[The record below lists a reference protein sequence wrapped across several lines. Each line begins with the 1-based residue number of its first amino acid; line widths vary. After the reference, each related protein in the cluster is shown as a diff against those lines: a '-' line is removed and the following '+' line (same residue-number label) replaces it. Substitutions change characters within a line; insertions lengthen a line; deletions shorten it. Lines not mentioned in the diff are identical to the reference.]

1 MSQEIDERVVEM
13 RFDNAQFERNTRQ
26 SIKTLNA
33 LNESLKLEG
42 AEKSF
47 EKIEDASAKVDFDKL
62 QSALESLNSKFSA
75 VEVMGVTALMRIT
88 NQAMD
93 TGEKLVKSLS
103 IDQVTSGWNK
113 YAQKTASVQTIM
125 NATGKSITK
134 VNSYLEKLMWFSD
147 ETSYGFTDM
156 TSALSTLTAAGGGIE
171 KMIPMIMGM
180 ANATAYAGKGAAE
193 FQRVIYN
200 LAQSYGTGAIQLIDW
215 KSVEQAGV
223 ASQQL
228 KQLLIDTG
236 VELGKI
242 KKGAVTTGTFDN
254 SLQKKWADKEVMETA
269 FGKYAEFSNA
279 VKEMV
284 DANPGML
291 ATQAIEALADQYDE
305 VSVKAFKAAQEAK
318 SFSEAVDATKD
329 AVSSGWME
337 TFDILFGN
345 YEEAKGFWSDLAEEF
360 WTMFAGGAAGR
371 NNWLKS
377 AFDSGLDQLLGTD
390 GFGNAGDNYTQL
402 LEKSLVKTGLLTQD
416 AIDDAGSFQKALEE
430 SGVTTQQLESVID
443 DSADGYAKLLE
454 LSDAELKKNN
464 LSREGVKKLADAY
477 AAMAEKIQNGSVD
490 LDEFS
495 GKMNQLS
502 GREHFFN
509 GILNILDGI
518 NSVLEPIRGAFG
530 EVFMTDGSPLYNF
543 LKGFDELTG
552 KMQLSEA
559 AAQKVQKV
567 FKGFFSVLNI
577 GFKAVKVTV
586 KTAFAILEKVLDI
599 LSPVTDLLLGIGSRI
614 GEVLAWADQSMGKA
628 ESLTDVLAILVG
640 AIGALVS
647 PIGEVLSGFRSI
659 VRGGSVEDA
668 KQQFGGFAA
677 VVNAVGGVLEK
688 FKIGSISASGIIGKA
703 VTVLGG
709 ILTLA
714 FDGIGAV
721 IGSAFS
727 GFQDAGRTVEAFK
740 ESHVPMLETIRDAV
754 LSIPEKAGEALK
766 DFGGTLGS
774 VMSTISAACQ
784 KALDA
789 VKGFFNLQDGV
800 DLYRLLA
807 LLDVGALALAIWA
820 IYKGLNSISGTV
832 EKIRKDLKG
841 PVTNFFDSLTSAVDA
856 WKKKNLTNNFVTI
869 AKGISIA
876 IGTISASMYLL
887 SRIDDQTKA
896 LQALGSV
903 MAMLFSMVVAMKLL
917 AKTDITGMDSA
928 KIFAVITAF
937 AVGMLAIAASVK
949 GVAKAMTIFETFDTQ
964 GMNNAVGALMSIVF
978 VLGAMV
984 SAIGAFNYLANKLMA
999 SSKIKMGDALKGMSS
1014 YLAAATAL
1022 VVVCGALYLLAGLD
1036 ENKLM
1041 DAYGA
1046 LLVVSLVMEGMVAVI
1061 GGLNYAMRKLAV
1073 TSGKKA
1079 GKATEGIS
1087 AFIAVAA
1094 ALVVAAGAVA
1104 LFGRIPNLD
1113 DAMLSAMGMLVTMAG
1128 TIAIMSKLGGKAK
1141 KMKVGATAMLI
1152 ASSSLVVMA
1161 GALTAMSAAMKADKD
1176 GAGFAGLSIALI
1188 ALGAA
1193 ICVLGK
1199 NAMESM
1205 GAAAALVAMGA
1216 ALIEIAAALQ
1226 MLANVPF
1233 ESVCVNLGLLG
1244 TALLILVGMTY
1255 LLPDSS
1261 VKLGTIALACVGMA
1275 TALLLL
1281 TPALKG
1287 LASLNWQQ
1295 ALSGV
1300 IAMVGIMAAVLGSSY
1315 LIGQFPAIGAG
1326 LLTLASALV
1335 VLAKA
1340 FSTFAGGLI
1349 KFSIAAG
1356 ILAILSE
1363 FAGPI
1368 CEAIVTAAPDIKEA
1382 LLTILRVISEV
1393 IIEGAPYIIATLVAL
1408 FDILYY
1414 TLIGCINLLWEGD
1427 GEHAGIKDA
1436 LADLWSNLKQWLSDA
1451 FANGEIITDEDTA
1464 NFASIIVN
1472 KLAEALEKAFAML
1485 NPGEWLSKKATEL
1498 IWSPD
1503 SVLNKGR
1510 NWADILLG
1518 DEGTPTREFAGLFG
1532 LGKAASETAEAQ
1544 NQSAD
1549 AANAN
1554 AAATQLSAQ
1563 AMHENAGEVGKAAA
1577 ATTTAAN
1584 VANDETGALIAVTD
1598 EYGRV
1603 VYLTEDA
1610 ARAMLGNADAAD
1622 STATA
1627 AGNAADAMG
1636 QTAAAM
1642 NTATQTAAGN
1652 VDKLSAVATQVAAKE
1667 GDVADK
1673 TTETL
1678 ENGLS
1683 AGKVTAEEAGGN
1695 IVQSLWDSICS
1706 KIDEL
1711 FPNLGGKV
1719 QSAMSSAL
1727 NGAKNALEQVT
1738 PTDPSTL
1745 VGNLLGGGS
1754 PVDALLSGSGLTT
1767 DDLIEAAQEDNNSGS
1782 SGGTGTTPK
1791 STTSKTKKTLAQQI
1805 TEKYKTR
1812 LEANKALREAM
1823 DSEYELWQTENQYS
1837 ADADTL
1843 LAKKTENAAAEIANQ
1858 TDRVAIAQAKYDELY
1873 SKWGKDK
1880 TETKEAYADLLS
1892 EKTSLA
1898 KLKAE
1903 QYTNLFEDVAK
1914 RYDTNLSTL
1923 EKQYSLWTAEND
1935 KTATKTDKLNR
1946 ETEYMTAELEVK
1958 QKKLANAQE
1967 QYDTLKAQYGEQ
1979 DLRTLEA
1986 YNDLLDARTE
1996 AAQLQ
2001 ADIANQELELIEA
2014 QIDAISSAQSRMQT
2028 RMDILSTAYD
2038 DGSLSERESA
2048 YEQAVEQY
2056 GKDSEEARKA
2066 RFQGTTSAILSTVTA
2081 LKNLNYQMQQTNKL
2095 QAELAELTPGTA
2107 AYDSKQSEI
2116 LSSKSSFIGFAS
2128 NLADALNMEDT
2139 GKRAM
2144 LIFANSIQ
2152 DHWGEVSKAF
2162 QTVMTKV
2169 SAGMSEGMKQ
2179 TFSDAFGWMSSD
2191 EGIQMETE
2199 FISAISSALQ
2209 GDWGGAVASAFA
2221 FGMDLAFSDAGA
2233 KAREWVAKLFA
2244 EDILPGIQNGS
2255 GQLTEVIGQAM
2266 GEIGKMAQGSGGVV
2280 ETLGTIGTV
2289 LSNVGGVLMSFL
2301 SEFWWVFLI
2310 VGAIAAVI
2318 GGIAWYANKKKQS
2331 QGSGIYDVGKDLNK
2345 DFADGVEDGFDDV
2358 DNAVTDMTENAVD
2371 IAKGALS
2378 TIDRVMGDDYEYTPQ
2393 ITPVVDLSNVIES
2406 ADEATGA
2413 FEATTKAMTLDDD
2426 VSRKMAA
2433 QIEAQA
2439 EIQNG
2444 LKASANN
2451 ETLSAINALGA
2462 HMDGV
2467 AQSIKG
2473 MSVNIN
2479 GRKTIGYIDSE
2490 MGKRVAAKVR

>member
-47 EKIEDASAKVDFDKL
+47 EKIEDASAKVDFDKM

-430 SGVTTQQLESVID
+430 SGVTAQQLESVID

-518 NSVLEPIRGAFG
+518 NSVLEPIRRAFG

-659 VRGGSVEDA
+659 VCGGSVEDA

-774 VMSTISAACQ
+774 VMSTISSACQ

-789 VKGFFNLQDGV
+789 VKGFFNLRDGV

-807 LLDVGALALAIWA
+807 LLDVGALALG
-820 IYKGLNSISGTV
+820 IYGVAKALSSLNSSMK
-832 EKIRKDLKG
+832 KIIANPLTDL
-841 PVTNFFDSLTSAVDA
+841 LTSMKGAVDA
-856 WKKKNLTNNFVTI
+856 WTKEHTSNNFVSA
-869 AKGISIA
+869 AKGIATAVGI
-876 IGTISASMYLL
+876 ISASMYLL
-887 SRIDDQTKA
+887 SGIDNPVMA
-896 LQALGSV
+896 AQALASV
-903 MAMLFSMVVAMKLL
+903 LTTLFGMVVALRVLMVASAFAQKLS
-917 AKTDITGMDSA
+917 GSA
-928 KIFAVITAF
+928 KENTIDKIIKYLVKLG
-937 AVGMLAIAASVK
+937 GMLIAIN
-949 GVAKAMTIFETFDTQ
+949 AM
-964 GMNNAVGALMSIVF
+964 GS
-978 VLGAMV
+978 
-984 SAIGAFNYLANKLMA
+984 
-999 SSKIKMGDALKGMSS
+999 
-1014 YLAAATAL
+1014 
-1022 VVVCGALYLLAGLD
+1022 
-1036 ENKLM
+1036 
-1041 DAYGA
+1041 A
-1046 LLVVSLVMEGMVAVI
+1046 LLM
-1061 GGLNYAMRKLAV
+1061 
-1073 TSGKKA
+1073 
-1079 GKATEGIS
+1079 
-1087 AFIAVAA
+1087 
-1094 ALVVAAGAVA
+1094 AAGAVA
-1104 LFGRIPNLD
+1104 IFASLGDSLKTGLIGAAVMIAEVAVALGVLSKLKLNPTRMKKAAS
-1113 DAMLSAMGMLVTMAG
+1113 AMLTASAALTVMA
-1128 TIAIMSKLGGKAK
+1128 AAAALMGKAVK
-1141 KMKVGATAMLI
+1141 SDGGNGFVVMSVGLAELAGAMYLLGKNSMENAAAATAML
-1152 ASSSLVVMA
+1152 
-1161 GALTAMSAAMKADKD
+1161 
-1176 GAGFAGLSIALI
+1176 
-1188 ALGAA
+1188 
-1193 ICVLGK
+1193 
-1199 NAMESM
+1199 
-1205 GAAAALVAMGA
+1205 AMGA

-1436 LADLWSNLKQWLSDA
+1436 LADLWGNLKQWFSDA

-1464 NFASIIVN
+1464 NFASIIFD
-1472 KLAEALEKAFAML
+1472 KLMSALEKAFAML
-1485 NPGEWLSKKATEL
+1485 NPVEWLRRKATEL

-1532 LGKAASETAEAQ
+1532 LGKAASETAQAQ

-1554 AAATQLSAQ
+1554 ATATQLSAQ
-1563 AMHENAGEVGKAAA
+1563 ALHENAGEVGKAAA
-1577 ATTTAAN
+1577 ATATATNAAN
-1584 VANDETGALIAVTD
+1584 NETGALIAVTD

-1683 AGKVTAEEAGGN
+1683 AGEVTAEEAGGN

-1782 SGGTGTTPK
+1782 SGGTGTTTK
-1791 STTSKTKKTLAQQI
+1791 SSTSKTKKTLAQQI

-1873 SKWGKDK
+1873 SKWGADK

-1986 YNDLLDARTE
+1986 YNDLLDAQTE
-1996 AAQLQ
+1996 AAKLQ

-2081 LKNLNYQMQQTNKL
+2081 LKNLNFQMQQTNKL
-2095 QAELAELTPGTA
+2095 QAELAKLTPGTDT
-2107 AYDSKQSEI
+2107 YDSKQSEI

-2221 FGMDLAFSDAGA
+2221 FGMDLAFSEAGA

-2280 ETLGTIGTV
+2280 ETLGSIGTV

-2371 IAKGALS
+2371 IARGALS

-2490 MGKRVAAKVR
+2490 MGRRVAAKVR

>member
-47 EKIEDASAKVDFDKL
+47 EKIEDASAKVDFDKM

-75 VEVMGVTALMRIT
+75 VEVMGVTALMHIT

-430 SGVTTQQLESVID
+430 SGVTAQQLESVID

-543 LKGFDELTG
+543 LKGFDDLTG

-559 AAQKVQKV
+559 AAQKVQNV

-640 AIGALVS
+640 AIAALVH
-647 PIGEVLSGFRSI
+647 PIGEVLSGFGSI
-659 VRGGSVEDA
+659 ARGGSVEDA

-688 FKIGSISASGIIGKA
+688 FKIGSVSASGIIGKA
-703 VTVLGG
+703 VTVLGS
-709 ILTLA
+709 IFTLA
-714 FDGIGAV
+714 FDGIGAL

-727 GFQDAGRTVEAFK
+727 GFQDAGKTVEAFK
-740 ESHVPMLETIRDAV
+740 ESHVPMLEAIKDAV

-766 DFGGTLGS
+766 DFGGVLGS
-774 VMSTISAACQ
+774 VMNTISAACQ

-807 LLDVGALALAIWA
+807 LLDVGALALG
-820 IYKGLNSISGTV
+820 IYGVAKALSSLNSSMK
-832 EKIRKDLKG
+832 KIIANPLTDL
-841 PVTNFFDSLTSAVDA
+841 LTSMKGAVDA
-856 WKKKNLTNNFVTI
+856 WTKEHTTNNFVST
-869 AKGISIA
+869 AKGIATAVGI
-876 IGTISASMYLL
+876 ISASMYLL
-887 SRIDDQTKA
+887 SRIDNPVMA
-896 LQALGSV
+896 VQALVSV
-903 MAMLFSMVVAMKLL
+903 LMTLFGMVVALR
-917 AKTDITGMDSA
+917 
-928 KIFAVITAF
+928 
-937 AVGMLAIAASVK
+937 MLA
-949 GVAKAMTIFETFDTQ
+949 
-964 GMNNAVGALMSIVF
+964 
-978 VLGAMV
+978 
-984 SAIGAFNYLANKLMA
+984 
-999 SSKIKMGDALKGMSS
+999 
-1014 YLAAATAL
+1014 TADL
-1022 VVVCGALYLLAGLD
+1022 TGLD
-1036 ENKLM
+1036 TAKLF
-1041 DAYGA
+1041 GT
-1046 LLVVSLVMEGMVAVI
+1046 I
-1061 GGLNYAMRKLAV
+1061 LAI
-1073 TSGKKA
+1073 SI
-1079 GKATEGIS
+1079 GIS
-1087 AFIAVAA
+1087 AMAAAIEKTGNMHTYQVANGLKAMWQITSMLIAMVGSISLFNTLFDAKSASGFVAA
-1094 ALVVAAGAVA
+1094 AAAVDMIALALIPLAKAEESGLDVDGAVEAINGVAIAMSVLAVASGFAQKLSGSAKENTIDKIIKYLVKLGGMLIAINAMGSALLMAAGAVA
-1104 LFGRIPNLD
+1104 IFASLGDNLKTGLIGAAVMIAEVAVALGVLSKLKLNPTRMKKAAS
-1113 DAMLSAMGMLVTMAG
+1113 AMLTASAALAVMA
-1128 TIAIMSKLGGKAK
+1128 AAAALMGKAVK
-1141 KMKVGATAMLI
+1141 SDGGNGFVVMSVGLAELAGVMYLLGKNSMENAAAATAML
-1152 ASSSLVVMA
+1152 
-1161 GALTAMSAAMKADKD
+1161 
-1176 GAGFAGLSIALI
+1176 
-1188 ALGAA
+1188 
-1193 ICVLGK
+1193 
-1199 NAMESM
+1199 
-1205 GAAAALVAMGA
+1205 AMGA

-1315 LIGQFPAIGAG
+1315 LIGQFTAIGAG

-1427 GEHAGIKDA
+1427 GEHAGIKDV
-1436 LADLWSNLKQWLSDA
+1436 LADLWGNLKQWFSDA

-1464 NFASIIVN
+1464 NFASIILD
-1472 KLAEALEKAFAML
+1472 KLMSALEKAFAML
-1485 NPGEWLSKKATEL
+1485 NPGEWLSRKATEL

-1532 LGKAASETAEAQ
+1532 LGKAASETAQAQ

-1554 AAATQLSAQ
+1554 ATATQLSAQ

-1577 ATTTAAN
+1577 ATATATNAAN
-1584 VANDETGALIAVTD
+1584 NETGALIAVTD

-1627 AGNAADAMG
+1627 TGNAADAMG

-1683 AGKVTAEEAGGN
+1683 AGEVTAEEAGGN

-1782 SGGTGTTPK
+1782 TGGTGTTPK
-1791 STTSKTKKTLAQQI
+1791 STGSKTKKTLAQQI
-1805 TEKYKTR
+1805 SEKYKTR

-1823 DSEYELWQTENQYS
+1823 DSEYELWQAENQYS

-1873 SKWGKDK
+1873 SKWGADK
-1880 TETKEAYADLLS
+1880 TETRQAYADLLS

-1923 EKQYSLWTAEND
+1923 EKEYSLWTTEND

-1946 ETEYMTAELEVK
+1946 ETEYMTAELDIK

-1986 YNDLLDARTE
+1986 YNDLLDAQTE
-1996 AAQLQ
+1996 AAKLQ

-2095 QAELAELTPGTA
+2095 QAELAELTPGTD

-2280 ETLGTIGTV
+2280 ETLGNIGTV

-2331 QGSGIYDVGKDLNK
+2331 QGSGIYDMGKDLNK

-2371 IAKGALS
+2371 IARGALS

-2444 LKASANN
+2444 LKQASNA
-2451 ETLSAINALGA
+2451 ETLNAISALGA

-2490 MGKRVAAKVR
+2490 MGRRVTAKVR

>member
-47 EKIEDASAKVDFDKL
+47 EKIEDASAKVDFDKM

-156 TSALSTLTAAGGGIE
+156 TSALSTLTAEGGGIE

-242 KKGAVTTGTFDN
+242 KKGAVTTGTFNN

-430 SGVTTQQLESVID
+430 SGVTAQQLESVID

-647 PIGEVLSGFRSI
+647 PISEVLSGFRSI

-727 GFQDAGRTVEAFK
+727 GFQDAGKTIEDFK

-766 DFGGTLGS
+766 DFGGVLGS

-807 LLDVGALALAIWA
+807 LLDVGALALG
-820 IYKGLNSISGTV
+820 IYGVAKALSSLNSSMK
-832 EKIRKDLKG
+832 KIIANPLTDL
-841 PVTNFFDSLTSAVDA
+841 LTSMKGAVDA
-856 WKKKNLTNNFVTI
+856 WTKEHTTNNFVST
-869 AKGISIA
+869 AKGIATAVGI
-876 IGTISASMYLL
+876 ISASMYLL
-887 SRIDDQTKA
+887 SRIDNPVMA
-896 LQALGSV
+896 VQALVSV
-903 MAMLFSMVVAMKLL
+903 LTTLFGMVVALRVLGKADLTGLDTAKLL
-917 AKTDITGMDSA
+917 GTVTAISIGM
-928 KIFAVITAF
+928 AVLTSVVSKLGKMDARRLKNSID
-937 AVGMLAIAASVK
+937 AVGHIVAVLA
-949 GVAKAMTIFETFDTQ
+949 GMT
-964 GMNNAVGALMSIVF
+964 G
-978 VLGAMV
+978 
-984 SAIGAFNYLANKLMA
+984 LMA
-999 SSKIKMGDALKGMSS
+999 LFNKQLGGV
-1014 YLAAATAL
+1014 T
-1022 VVVCGALYLLAGLD
+1022 GA
-1036 ENKLM
+1036 
-1041 DAYGA
+1041 
-1046 LLVVSLVMEGMVAVI
+1046 
-1061 GGLNYAMRKLAV
+1061 
-1073 TSGKKA
+1073 SG
-1079 GKATEGIS
+1079 
-1087 AFIAVAA
+1087 FVAA
-1094 ALVVAAGAVA
+1094 AAAVDMIALALIPLAKAEESGRDIDGAVKAINGVAIAMSVLMVASGFAQKLSGSAKENTIDKIIKYLVKLGGMLIAINAMGSALLMAAGAVA
-1104 LFGRIPNLD
+1104 IFASLGDSLKTGLIGAAVMIAEVVVALGVLSGLKLNPTRMKKAAS
-1113 DAMLSAMGMLVTMAG
+1113 AMLTASAALTVMA
-1128 TIAIMSKLGGKAK
+1128 AAAALMGKAVK
-1141 KMKVGATAMLI
+1141 SDGGNGFVVMSVGLAELAGAMYLLGKNSMENAAVATAML
-1152 ASSSLVVMA
+1152 
-1161 GALTAMSAAMKADKD
+1161 
-1176 GAGFAGLSIALI
+1176 
-1188 ALGAA
+1188 
-1193 ICVLGK
+1193 
-1199 NAMESM
+1199 
-1205 GAAAALVAMGA
+1205 AMGA

-1287 LASLNWQQ
+1287 LTSLNWQQ

-1414 TLIGCINLLWEGD
+1414 TIIGCINLLWEGD

-1436 LADLWSNLKQWLSDA
+1436 LADLWGNLKQWFSDA
-1451 FANGEIITDEDTA
+1451 FANWD
-1464 NFASIIVN
+1464 
-1472 KLAEALEKAFAML
+1472 
-1485 NPGEWLSKKATEL
+1485 
-1498 IWSPD
+1498 
-1503 SVLNKGR
+1503 
-1510 NWADILLG
+1510 WADILLG
-1518 DEGTPTREFAGLFG
+1518 EEGTPTREFAGLFG
-1532 LGKAASETAEAQ
+1532 LGKAASETAQAQ

-1554 AAATQLSAQ
+1554 ATATQLSAQ

-1577 ATTTAAN
+1577 ATATATNAAN
-1584 VANDETGALIAVTD
+1584 NETGALIAVTD

-1683 AGKVTAEEAGGN
+1683 AGEVTAEEAGGN

-1711 FPNLGGKV
+1711 FPSLGGKV

-1767 DDLIEAAQEDNNSGS
+1767 DDLIEAAQEDDNPTG
-1782 SGGTGTTPK
+1782 SGGSGTGKTKKP
-1791 STTSKTKKTLAQQI
+1791 SGTKKTLAQQI
-1805 TEKYKTR
+1805 TEKYKTK
-1812 LEANKALREAM
+1812 LSANKALREAM

-1880 TETKEAYADLLS
+1880 TETRQAYADLLS

-1986 YNDLLDARTE
+1986 YNDLLDAQTE
-1996 AAQLQ
+1996 AAKLQ

-2095 QAELAELTPGTA
+2095 QAELAELTPGTDT
-2107 AYDSKQSEI
+2107 YDSKQSEI

-2221 FGMDLAFSDAGA
+2221 FGMDLAFSDAG
-2233 KAREWVAKLFA
+2233 KSAREWVAKLFA

-2280 ETLGTIGTV
+2280 ETLGNIGTV

-2358 DNAVTDMTENAVD
+2358 DDAVTDMTENAVD

-2444 LKASANN
+2444 LKQASNA
-2451 ETLSAINALGA
+2451 ETLNAINALGA

-2490 MGKRVAAKVR
+2490 MGRRVAAKVR

>member
-26 SIKTLNA
+26 SIKTLNE

-47 EKIEDASAKVDFDKL
+47 EKIEDASAKVDFDKM

-134 VNSYLEKLMWFSD
+134 VNGYLEKLMWFSD

-360 WTMFAGGAAGR
+360 WTMFAGGVSGR

-430 SGVTTQQLESVID
+430 SSVTAQQLESVID

-727 GFQDAGRTVEAFK
+727 GFQDAGKTIEDFK

-766 DFGGTLGS
+766 DFGGVLGS
-774 VMSTISAACQ
+774 VMNTISAACQ

-807 LLDVGALALAIWA
+807 LLDVGALALG
-820 IYKGLNSISGTV
+820 IYGVAKALSSLNSSMK
-832 EKIRKDLKG
+832 KIIANPLTDL
-841 PVTNFFDSLTSAVDA
+841 LTSMKGAVDA
-856 WKKKNLTNNFVTI
+856 WTKEHTTNNFVST
-869 AKGISIA
+869 AKGIATAVGI
-876 IGTISASMYLL
+876 ISASMYLL
-887 SRIDDQTKA
+887 SRIDNPVMA
-896 LQALGSV
+896 VQALVSV
-903 MAMLFSMVVAMKLL
+903 LTTLFGMVVALR
-917 AKTDITGMDSA
+917 
-928 KIFAVITAF
+928 
-937 AVGMLAIAASVK
+937 MLA
-949 GVAKAMTIFETFDTQ
+949 
-964 GMNNAVGALMSIVF
+964 
-978 VLGAMV
+978 
-984 SAIGAFNYLANKLMA
+984 
-999 SSKIKMGDALKGMSS
+999 
-1014 YLAAATAL
+1014 TADL
-1022 VVVCGALYLLAGLD
+1022 TGLD
-1036 ENKLM
+1036 TAKLF
-1041 DAYGA
+1041 GT
-1046 LLVVSLVMEGMVAVI
+1046 I
-1061 GGLNYAMRKLAV
+1061 LAI
-1073 TSGKKA
+1073 SI
-1079 GKATEGIS
+1079 GIS
-1087 AFIAVAA
+1087 AMAAAIEKTGNMHTYQVANGLKAMWQITSMLIAMVGSISLFNTLFDAKSASGFVAA
-1094 ALVVAAGAVA
+1094 AAAVDMIALALIPLAKAEESGLDVDGAVEAINGVAIAMSVLAVASGFAQKLSGSAKENTIDKIIKYLVKLGGMLIAINAMGSALLMAAGAVA
-1104 LFGRIPNLD
+1104 IFASLGDNLKTGLIGAAVMIAEVAVALGVLSKLKLNPTRMKKAAS
-1113 DAMLSAMGMLVTMAG
+1113 AMLTASAALAVMA
-1128 TIAIMSKLGGKAK
+1128 AAAALMGKAVK
-1141 KMKVGATAMLI
+1141 SDGGNGFVVMSVGLAELAGAMYLLGKNSMENAAAATAML
-1152 ASSSLVVMA
+1152 
-1161 GALTAMSAAMKADKD
+1161 
-1176 GAGFAGLSIALI
+1176 
-1188 ALGAA
+1188 
-1193 ICVLGK
+1193 
-1199 NAMESM
+1199 
-1205 GAAAALVAMGA
+1205 AMGA

-1315 LIGQFPAIGAG
+1315 LIGQFHAIGDG

-1554 AAATQLSAQ
+1554 TAATQLSAQ

-1577 ATTTAAN
+1577 ATTTATNA
-1584 VANDETGALIAVTD
+1584 ANDETGALIAVTD

-1683 AGKVTAEEAGGN
+1683 AGEMTAEEAGGN

-1727 NGAKNALEQVT
+1727 NGAKNALEQIT

-1754 PVDALLSGSGLTT
+1754 PVDALLGGSGLTT

-1782 SGGTGTTPK
+1782 SGGTGTTTK
-1791 STTSKTKKTLAQQI
+1791 SKTKKTLAQQI
-1805 TEKYKTR
+1805 SEKYKTQ

-1873 SKWGKDK
+1873 SKWGADK
-1880 TETKEAYADLLS
+1880 TETRQAYADLLS

-1923 EKQYSLWTAEND
+1923 EKEYSLWTAEND

-1986 YNDLLDARTE
+1986 YNDLLDAQTE
-1996 AAQLQ
+1996 AAKLQ

-2014 QIDAISSAQSRMQT
+2014 QIDAISSAQSRMQS

-2191 EGIQMETE
+2191 EGVQMETE

-2209 GDWGGAVASAFA
+2209 GDWGGALASAFA
-2221 FGMDLAFSDAGA
+2221 FGMDLAFSDAG
-2233 KAREWVAKLFA
+2233 KSAREWVAKLFA
-2244 EDILPGIQNGS
+2244 KDILPGIQNGS

-2280 ETLGTIGTV
+2280 ETLGNIGTV

-2318 GGIAWYANKKKQS
+2318 GGIAWYASRKKQS

-2371 IAKGALS
+2371 IARGALS

-2406 ADEATGA
+2406 ADEAAGA

>member
-47 EKIEDASAKVDFDKL
+47 EKIEDASAKVDFDKM

-75 VEVMGVTALMRIT
+75 VEVMGVTALMHIT

-134 VNSYLEKLMWFSD
+134 VNGYLEKLMWFSD

-156 TSALSTLTAAGGGIE
+156 TSALSTLTAAGGDIE

-454 LSDAELKKNN
+454 LSDAELKKKN

-586 KTAFAILEKVLDI
+586 KAVFAIFAKLLNI

-688 FKIGSISASGIIGKA
+688 FKIGSVSASGIIGKA

-714 FDGIGAV
+714 FDGMGAV

-727 GFQDAGRTVEAFK
+727 GFQDAGKTIEDFK
-740 ESHVPMLETIRDAV
+740 ESHVPMLENIRDAV
-754 LSIPEKAGEALK
+754 LSIPEKAEAALK
-766 DFGGTLGS
+766 NFGGTLGS
-774 VMSTISAACQ
+774 VMSTISSACQ

-807 LLDVGALALAIWA
+807 LLDVGALALG
-820 IYKGLNSISGTV
+820 IYGVAKALSSLNSSMKKMIANPLT
-832 EKIRKDLKG
+832 DL
-841 PVTNFFDSLTSAVDA
+841 LTSMKGAVDA
-856 WKKKNLTNNFVTI
+856 WTKEHTTNNFVST
-869 AKGISIA
+869 AKGIATAVGI
-876 IGTISASMYLL
+876 ISASMYLL
-887 SRIDDQTKA
+887 SRIDNPVMA
-896 LQALGSV
+896 VQALVSV
-903 MAMLFSMVVAMKLL
+903 LTTLFGMVVALRVLGKADLTGLDTAKLL
-917 AKTDITGMDSA
+917 GTVTAISIGMAVLASA
-928 KIFAVITAF
+928 VSKLGKMDARRLENSID
-937 AVGMLAIAASVK
+937 AVGHIAAVLA
-949 GVAKAMTIFETFDTQ
+949 GMT
-964 GMNNAVGALMSIVF
+964 G
-978 VLGAMV
+978 
-984 SAIGAFNYLANKLMA
+984 
-999 SSKIKMGDALKGMSS
+999 
-1014 YLAAATAL
+1014 
-1022 VVVCGALYLLAGLD
+1022 LLALF
-1036 ENKLM
+1036 NKQLGGVT
-1041 DAYGA
+1041 GA
-1046 LLVVSLVMEGMVAVI
+1046 
-1061 GGLNYAMRKLAV
+1061 
-1073 TSGKKA
+1073 SG
-1079 GKATEGIS
+1079 
-1087 AFIAVAA
+1087 FVAA
-1094 ALVVAAGAVA
+1094 AAAVDMIALALIPLAKAEESGLDIDGAVKAINGVAIAMSVLMVASGFAQKLSGSTKENTIDKIIKYLVKLGGMLIAINAMGSALLMAAGAVA
-1104 LFGRIPNLD
+1104 IFASLGDNLKTGLIGAAVMIAEVAVALGVLSKLKLNPTRMKKAAS
-1113 DAMLSAMGMLVTMAG
+1113 AMLTASAALT
-1128 TIAIMSKLGGKAK
+1128 
-1141 KMKVGATAMLI
+1141 
-1152 ASSSLVVMA
+1152 VMA
-1161 GALTAMSAAMKADKD
+1161 
-1176 GAGFAGLSIALI
+1176 
-1188 ALGAA
+1188 
-1193 ICVLGK
+1193 
-1199 NAMESM
+1199 
-1205 GAAAALVAMGA
+1205 AAAALMGKAVKSDGGNGFVVMSIGLAELAGAMYLLGKNSMGNAAAATAMVAMGA
-1216 ALIEIAAALQ
+1216 ALIEMAWAIN
-1226 MLANVPF
+1226 MLAGV
-1233 ESVCVNLGLLG
+1233 GLADLAKG
-1244 TALLILVGMTY
+1244 ILTMTASLAVLAAGIGWLSASAAGIVSLAGACLMLATALLIL
-1255 LLPDSS
+1255 
-1261 VKLGTIALACVGMA
+1261 
-1275 TALLLL
+1275 
-1281 TPALKG
+1281 TPAFKG
-1287 LASLNWQQ
+1287 LASLTVGE
-1295 ALSGV
+1295 AFAGV
-1300 IAMVGIMAAVLGSSY
+1300 ISMIGI
-1315 LIGQFPAIGAG
+1315 LIGLFAVGSIAPVATGM
-1326 LLTLASALV
+1326 TVFSACLISM
-1335 VLAKA
+1335 AKA
-1340 FSTFAGGLI
+1340 FSIFAGGII
-1349 KFSIAAG
+1349 KLSIATAILT
-1356 ILAILSE
+1356 ILAA
-1363 FAGPI
+1363 FAGPLR
-1368 CEAIVTAAPDIKEA
+1368 EVIVTAA
-1382 LLTILRVISEV
+1382 
-1393 IIEGAPYIIATLVAL
+1393 
-1408 FDILYY
+1408 
-1414 TLIGCINLLWEGD
+1414 
-1427 GEHAGIKDA
+1427 
-1436 LADLWSNLKQWLSDA
+1436 
-1451 FANGEIITDEDTA
+1451 
-1464 NFASIIVN
+1464 
-1472 KLAEALEKAFAML
+1472 
-1485 NPGEWLSKKATEL
+1485 
-1498 IWSPD
+1498 
-1503 SVLNKGR
+1503 
-1510 NWADILLG
+1510 
-1518 DEGTPTREFAGLFG
+1518 
-1532 LGKAASETAEAQ
+1532 
-1544 NQSAD
+1544 
-1549 AANAN
+1549 
-1554 AAATQLSAQ
+1554 
-1563 AMHENAGEVGKAAA
+1563 
-1577 ATTTAAN
+1577 
-1584 VANDETGALIAVTD
+1584 
-1598 EYGRV
+1598 
-1603 VYLTEDA
+1603 
-1610 ARAMLGNADAAD
+1610 
-1622 STATA
+1622 
-1627 AGNAADAMG
+1627 
-1636 QTAAAM
+1636 
-1642 NTATQTAAGN
+1642 
-1652 VDKLSAVATQVAAKE
+1652 
-1667 GDVADK
+1667 
-1673 TTETL
+1673 
-1678 ENGLS
+1678 
-1683 AGKVTAEEAGGN
+1683 
-1695 IVQSLWDSICS
+1695 
-1706 KIDEL
+1706 
-1711 FPNLGGKV
+1711 
-1719 QSAMSSAL
+1719 
-1727 NGAKNALEQVT
+1727 
-1738 PTDPSTL
+1738 
-1745 VGNLLGGGS
+1745 
-1754 PVDALLSGSGLTT
+1754 
-1767 DDLIEAAQEDNNSGS
+1767 DDIEAAL
-1782 SGGTGTTPK
+1782 T
-1791 STTSKTKKTLAQQI
+1791 AII
-1805 TEKYKTR
+1805 TAICNTITNCEEP
-1812 LEANKALREAM
+1812 LEAAIVSLCKILIQSIVDLIGWAWDGNGEGGGIKCAL
-1823 DSEYELWQTENQYS
+1823 DELWANFLAW
-1837 ADADTL
+1837 ADEHAS
-1843 LAKKTENAAAEIANQ
+1843 
-1858 TDRVAIAQAKYDELY
+1858 EL
-1873 SKWGKDK
+1873 SKQFNPVD
-1880 TETKEAYADLLS
+1880 
-1892 EKTSLA
+1892 
-1898 KLKAE
+1898 
-1903 QYTNLFEDVAK
+1903 
-1914 RYDTNLSTL
+1914 
-1923 EKQYSLWTAEND
+1923 
-1935 KTATKTDKLNR
+1935 
-1946 ETEYMTAELEVK
+1946 
-1958 QKKLANAQE
+1958 LANAKE

-1986 YNDLLDARTE
+1986 YNDLLDAQTE

-2081 LKNLNYQMQQTNKL
+2081 LKNLNFQMQQTNKL
-2095 QAELAELTPGTA
+2095 QAELAKLTPGTET
-2107 AYDSKQSEI
+2107 YDSKQSEI

-2162 QTVMTKV
+2162 QSVMTKV

-2221 FGMDLAFSDAGA
+2221 FGMDLAFSEAGA

-2244 EDILPGIQNGS
+2244 KDILPGIQNGS

-2266 GEIGKMAQGSGGVV
+2266 GAIGTMAQGSGGVV
-2280 ETLGTIGTV
+2280 ETLGNIGTV
-2289 LSNVGGVLMSFL
+2289 LGNVGGVLMSFL

-2358 DNAVTDMTENAVD
+2358 DDAVTDMTENAVD
-2371 IAKGALS
+2371 IARGALS

-2462 HMDGV
+2462 HMDSV

-2490 MGKRVAAKVR
+2490 MGRRVAAKVR

>member
-26 SIKTLNA
+26 SIKTLNE
-33 LNESLKLEG
+33 LERSLKLEG

-47 EKIEDASAKVDFDKL
+47 EKIEDASAKVDFDKM

-156 TSALSTLTAAGGGIE
+156 TSALSTLTAAGGDIE

-430 SGVTTQQLESVID
+430 SGVTAQQLESVID

-577 GFKAVKVTV
+577 GFKAVKVTA

-647 PIGEVLSGFRSI
+647 PIGEVLSGFGSI

-800 DLYRLLA
+800 DLYQLLA
-807 LLDVGALALAIWA
+807 LLDVGALALG
-820 IYKGLNSISGTV
+820 IYGVAKALSSLNSSMK
-832 EKIRKDLKG
+832 KIIANPLTDL
-841 PVTNFFDSLTSAVDA
+841 LTSMKGAVDA
-856 WKKKNLTNNFVTI
+856 WTKEHTSNNFVSA
-869 AKGISIA
+869 AKGIATAVGI
-876 IGTISASMYLL
+876 ISASMYLL

-984 SAIGAFNYLANKLMA
+984 SVIGAFNYLANKLMA

-1022 VVVCGALYLLAGLD
+1022 VIVCGALYLLAGLD

-1141 KMKVGATAMLI
+1141 KMKAGATAMLI

-1193 ICVLGK
+1193 IWVLGK

-1205 GAAAALVAMGA
+1205 GTAAALVAMGT
-1216 ALIEIAAALQ
+1216 ALIEIAWAINMLAGVGLADLAKGILTMIASLAALAAGIGWLSASAAGIVSLAGACL
-1226 MLANVPF
+1226 MLA
-1233 ESVCVNLGLLG
+1233 
-1244 TALLILVGMTY
+1244 TALLIL
-1255 LLPDSS
+1255 
-1261 VKLGTIALACVGMA
+1261 
-1275 TALLLL
+1275 
-1281 TPALKG
+1281 TPAFKG
-1287 LASLNWQQ
+1287 LASLTVGE
-1295 ALSGV
+1295 AFAGV
-1300 IAMVGIMAAVLGSSY
+1300 ISMIGI
-1315 LIGQFPAIGAG
+1315 LIGLFAVGSIAPVATGMAVF
-1326 LLTLASALV
+1326 SACLISM
-1335 VLAKA
+1335 AKA
-1340 FSTFAGGLI
+1340 FSAFAGGLV
-1349 KFSIAAG
+1349 KLGVAAG
-1356 ILAILSE
+1356 IFAVLAM
-1363 FAGPI
+1363 FADPV
-1368 CEAIVTAAPDIKEA
+1368 CT
-1382 LLTILRVISEV
+1382 V
-1393 IIEGAPYIIATLVAL
+1393 IIEAEPKIEEALIMLTTGICNVIVACAEPLGKALFALAVAL
-1408 FDILYY
+1408 TEAAVYY
-1414 TLIGCINLLWEGD
+1414 LAWALGGADVSMQDGLDQVWENLTEWFENHSLV
-1427 GEHAGIKDA
+1427 
-1436 LADLWSNLKQWLSDA
+1436 DLFKSWVCSA
-1451 FANGEIITDEDTA
+1451 
-1464 NFASIIVN
+1464 
-1472 KLAEALEKAFAML
+1472 AEALAKL
-1485 NPGEWLSKKATEL
+1485 NPFGMFDIDMEELPAQAGGWLADKINGFDKQFGTRIMGHILEAWGFEVQYADDATEAL
-1498 IWSPD
+1498 D
-1503 SVLNKGR
+1503 N
-1510 NWADILLG
+1510 
-1518 DEGTPTREFAGLFG
+1518 T
-1532 LGKAASETAEAQ
+1532 
-1544 NQSAD
+1544 
-1549 AANAN
+1549 AN
-1554 AAATQLSAQ
+1554 AANSSASEINGATKALSA
-1563 AMHENAGEVGKAAA
+1563 
-1577 ATTTAAN
+1577 ATNAAN
-1584 VANDETGALIAVTD
+1584 NETGALIAVTD

-1683 AGKVTAEEAGGN
+1683 AGEVTAEEAGGN
-1695 IVQSLWDSICS
+1695 IIQSLWDSMCS

-1719 QSAMSSAL
+1719 QSALSSAL
-1727 NGAKNALEQVT
+1727 NGATNALEQVT

-1767 DDLIEAAQEDNNSGS
+1767 DDLVEAAQEDNNSGS
-1782 SGGTGTTPK
+1782 TGGTGTTPK
-1791 STTSKTKKTLAQQI
+1791 STGSKTKKTVAQQI

-1873 SKWGKDK
+1873 SKWGTDK
-1880 TETKEAYADLLS
+1880 TETRQAYADLLS

-1923 EKQYSLWTAEND
+1923 EKEYSLWTAEND

-1986 YNDLLDARTE
+1986 YNDLLDAQTE
-1996 AAQLQ
+1996 AAKLQ

-2095 QAELAELTPGTA
+2095 QAELAELTPGTDT
-2107 AYDSKQSEI
+2107 YDRKQSEI

-2169 SAGMSEGMKQ
+2169 SAGMSEGTKQ

-2221 FGMDLAFSDAGA
+2221 FGMDLAFSEAGA

-2280 ETLGTIGTV
+2280 ETLGSIGTV

-2358 DNAVTDMTENAVD
+2358 DDAVTDMTENAVD

-2444 LKASANN
+2444 LKQASNA
-2451 ETLSAINALGA
+2451 ETLNAISALGA

>member
-47 EKIEDASAKVDFDKL
+47 EKIEDASAKVDFDKM

-430 SGVTTQQLESVID
+430 SCVTAQQLESVID

-774 VMSTISAACQ
+774 VMSTISSACQ

-1141 KMKVGATAMLI
+1141 KMKAGATAMLI

-1193 ICVLGK
+1193 IWVLGK

-1205 GAAAALVAMGA
+1205 GTAAALVAMGT
-1216 ALIEIAAALQ
+1216 ALIEIAWAINMLAGVGLADLAKGILTMIASLAALAAGIGWLSASAAGIVSLAGACL
-1226 MLANVPF
+1226 MLA
-1233 ESVCVNLGLLG
+1233 
-1244 TALLILVGMTY
+1244 TALLIL
-1255 LLPDSS
+1255 
-1261 VKLGTIALACVGMA
+1261 
-1275 TALLLL
+1275 
-1281 TPALKG
+1281 TPAFKG
-1287 LASLNWQQ
+1287 LASLTVGE
-1295 ALSGV
+1295 AFAGV
-1300 IAMVGIMAAVLGSSY
+1300 ISMIGI
-1315 LIGQFPAIGAG
+1315 LIGLFAVGSIAPVATGMAVF
-1326 LLTLASALV
+1326 SACLISM
-1335 VLAKA
+1335 AKA
-1340 FSTFAGGLI
+1340 FSAFAGGLV
-1349 KFSIAAG
+1349 KLGVAAG
-1356 ILAILSE
+1356 IFAVLAM
-1363 FAGPI
+1363 FADPVCTAI
-1368 CEAIVTAAPDIKEA
+1368 IEAEPKIEEA
-1382 LLTILRVISEV
+1382 LIMLTTGICNVIVACAEPL
-1393 IIEGAPYIIATLVAL
+1393 GKAL
-1408 FDILYY
+1408 F
-1414 TLIGCINLLWEGD
+1414 
-1427 GEHAGIKDA
+1427 A
-1436 LADLWSNLKQWLSDA
+1436 LAVVLTEVAVYYLAWALGVADVSMQDGLDQVWENLTEWFENHSLVDLFKSWVCSA
-1451 FANGEIITDEDTA
+1451 
-1464 NFASIIVN
+1464 
-1472 KLAEALEKAFAML
+1472 AEALAKL
-1485 NPGEWLSKKATEL
+1485 NPFGMFGIDMEELPAQAGGWLADKINGFDKQFGTRIMGHILEAWGFEVQYADDATEAL
-1498 IWSPD
+1498 D
-1503 SVLNKGR
+1503 N
-1510 NWADILLG
+1510 
-1518 DEGTPTREFAGLFG
+1518 T
-1532 LGKAASETAEAQ
+1532 
-1544 NQSAD
+1544 
-1549 AANAN
+1549 AN
-1554 AAATQLSAQ
+1554 AANSSASEINGATKALSA
-1563 AMHENAGEVGKAAA
+1563 
-1577 ATTTAAN
+1577 ATNAAN
-1584 VANDETGALIAVTD
+1584 NETGALIAVTD

-1683 AGKVTAEEAGGN
+1683 AGEVTAEEAGGN
-1695 IVQSLWDSICS
+1695 IIQSLWDSMCS

-1782 SGGTGTTPK
+1782 TGGTGTTPK
-1791 STTSKTKKTLAQQI
+1791 STGSKTKKTVAQQI

-1812 LEANKALREAM
+1812 LETNKALREAM

-1873 SKWGKDK
+1873 SKWGTDK
-1880 TETKEAYADLLS
+1880 TETRQAYADLLS

-1923 EKQYSLWTAEND
+1923 EKEYSLWTAEND

-1986 YNDLLDARTE
+1986 YNDLLDAQTE
-1996 AAQLQ
+1996 AAKLQ

-2095 QAELAELTPGTA
+2095 QAELAELTPGTDT
-2107 AYDSKQSEI
+2107 YDRKQSEI

-2169 SAGMSEGMKQ
+2169 SAGMSEGTKQ

-2221 FGMDLAFSDAGA
+2221 FGMDLAFSEAGA

-2280 ETLGTIGTV
+2280 ETLGSIGTV

-2358 DNAVTDMTENAVD
+2358 DDAVTDMTENAVD

-2444 LKASANN
+2444 LKQASNA
-2451 ETLSAINALGA
+2451 ETLNAISALGA

>member
-47 EKIEDASAKVDFDKL
+47 EKIEDASAKVDFDKM

-430 SGVTTQQLESVID
+430 SCVTAQQLESVID

-477 AAMAEKIQNGSVD
+477 TAMAEKIQNGSVD

-559 AAQKVQKV
+559 AAQKMQKV

-727 GFQDAGRTVEAFK
+727 GFQDAGKTIEDFK

-766 DFGGTLGS
+766 DFGGVLGS
-774 VMSTISAACQ
+774 VMNTISAACQ

-887 SRIDDQTKA
+887 SRIDDQTK
-896 LQALGSV
+896 ALGSV

-1161 GALTAMSAAMKADKD
+1161 GALAAMSAAMKADKD

-1216 ALIEIAAALQ
+1216 ALIEMAWAINMLAGVGLADLAKGILTMIASLAALAAGIGWLSASAVGIVSLAGACL
-1226 MLANVPF
+1226 MLA
-1233 ESVCVNLGLLG
+1233 
-1244 TALLILVGMTY
+1244 TALLIL
-1255 LLPDSS
+1255 
-1261 VKLGTIALACVGMA
+1261 
-1275 TALLLL
+1275 
-1281 TPALKG
+1281 TPAFKG
-1287 LASLNWQQ
+1287 LASLTVGE
-1295 ALSGV
+1295 AFAGV
-1300 IAMVGIMAAVLGSSY
+1300 ISMIGI
-1315 LIGQFPAIGAG
+1315 LIGLFAVGTIAPVATGM
-1326 LLTLASALV
+1326 TVFSACLISM
-1335 VLAKA
+1335 AKA
-1340 FSTFAGGLI
+1340 FSAFAGGLV
-1349 KFSIAAG
+1349 KLGVAAG
-1356 ILAILSE
+1356 IFAVLAM
-1363 FAGPI
+1363 FADPVCTAI
-1368 CEAIVTAAPDIKEA
+1368 IEAEPKIEEA
-1382 LLTILRVISEV
+1382 LIMLITGICNVIVACAEPL
-1393 IIEGAPYIIATLVAL
+1393 GKAL
-1408 FDILYY
+1408 F
-1414 TLIGCINLLWEGD
+1414 
-1427 GEHAGIKDA
+1427 A
-1436 LADLWSNLKQWLSDA
+1436 LAVVLTEVAVYYLAWALGVADVSMQDGLDQVWENLTEWFENHSLVDLFKSWVCSA
-1451 FANGEIITDEDTA
+1451 
-1464 NFASIIVN
+1464 
-1472 KLAEALEKAFAML
+1472 AEALAKL
-1485 NPGEWLSKKATEL
+1485 NPFGMFSIDMGGLPAQAGGWLADKINGFDKQFGTRIMGNILEAWGFEVQYADDATEAL
-1498 IWSPD
+1498 D
-1503 SVLNKGR
+1503 N
-1510 NWADILLG
+1510 
-1518 DEGTPTREFAGLFG
+1518 T
-1532 LGKAASETAEAQ
+1532 
-1544 NQSAD
+1544 
-1549 AANAN
+1549 AN
-1554 AAATQLSAQ
+1554 AANSSASEINGTAKALSA
-1563 AMHENAGEVGKAAA
+1563 
-1577 ATTTAAN
+1577 ATNAAN
-1584 VANDETGALIAVTD
+1584 NETGALIAVTD

-1683 AGKVTAEEAGGN
+1683 AGEVTAEEAGGN

-1782 SGGTGTTPK
+1782 SGGTGTTTK
-1791 STTSKTKKTLAQQI
+1791 SSTSKTKKTLAQQI

-1873 SKWGKDK
+1873 SKWGADK
-1880 TETKEAYADLLS
+1880 TEAKEAYADLLS

-1946 ETEYMTAELEVK
+1946 ETEYMTAELDIK

-1986 YNDLLDARTE
+1986 YNDLLDAQTE
-1996 AAQLQ
+1996 AAKLQ

-2095 QAELAELTPGTA
+2095 QAELAELTPGTDT
-2107 AYDSKQSEI
+2107 YDSKQSEI

-2221 FGMDLAFSDAGA
+2221 FGMDLAFSEAGA

-2280 ETLGTIGTV
+2280 ETLGSIGTV

-2358 DNAVTDMTENAVD
+2358 DDAVTDMTENAVD
-2371 IAKGALS
+2371 IARGALS

-2444 LKASANN
+2444 LKQASNV
-2451 ETLSAINALGA
+2451 ETLNAISALGA

>member
-47 EKIEDASAKVDFDKL
+47 EKIEDASAKVDFDKM

-430 SGVTTQQLESVID
+430 SGVTAQQLESVID

-647 PIGEVLSGFRSI
+647 PISEVLSGFCSI

-896 LQALGSV
+896 LGSV

-1104 LFGRIPNLD
+1104 LFGQIPNLD

-1141 KMKVGATAMLI
+1141 KMKAGATAMLI

-1161 GALTAMSAAMKADKD
+1161 GALAAMSAAMKADED

-1216 ALIEIAAALQ
+1216 ALIEMAWAIN
-1226 MLANVPF
+1226 MLAGV
-1233 ESVCVNLGLLG
+1233 GLADLAKG
-1244 TALLILVGMTY
+1244 ILTMTASLAVLAAGIGWLSASAAGIVSLAGACLMLATALLILT
-1255 LLPDSS
+1255 
-1261 VKLGTIALACVGMA
+1261 LAF
-1275 TALLLL
+1275 
-1281 TPALKG
+1281 KG
-1287 LASLNWQQ
+1287 LASLTVGE
-1295 ALSGV
+1295 AFAGV
-1300 IAMVGIMAAVLGSSY
+1300 ISMIGI
-1315 LIGQFPAIGAG
+1315 LIGLFAVGSIAPVATGM
-1326 LLTLASALV
+1326 TVFSACLISM
-1335 VLAKA
+1335 AKA
-1340 FSTFAGGLI
+1340 FSAFAGGLV
-1349 KFSIAAG
+1349 KLGVAAG
-1356 ILAILSE
+1356 IFAVLAM
-1363 FAGPI
+1363 FADPVCTAI
-1368 CEAIVTAAPDIKEA
+1368 IEAEPKIEEA
-1382 LLTILRVISEV
+1382 LIMLITGICNVIVACAEPL
-1393 IIEGAPYIIATLVAL
+1393 GKAL
-1408 FDILYY
+1408 F
-1414 TLIGCINLLWEGD
+1414 
-1427 GEHAGIKDA
+1427 A
-1436 LADLWSNLKQWLSDA
+1436 LAVVLTEVVVYYLAWALGVADVSMQDGLDQVWENLTEWFENHSLVDLFKSWVCSA
-1451 FANGEIITDEDTA
+1451 
-1464 NFASIIVN
+1464 
-1472 KLAEALEKAFAML
+1472 AEALAKL
-1485 NPGEWLSKKATEL
+1485 NPFGMVSIDMEGLPAQAGGWLADKINGFDKQFGTRIMGHILEAWGFEVQYADDATEAL
-1498 IWSPD
+1498 D
-1503 SVLNKGR
+1503 N
-1510 NWADILLG
+1510 
-1518 DEGTPTREFAGLFG
+1518 T
-1532 LGKAASETAEAQ
+1532 
-1544 NQSAD
+1544 
-1549 AANAN
+1549 AN
-1554 AAATQLSAQ
+1554 AANSSASEINGTAKALSA
-1563 AMHENAGEVGKAAA
+1563 
-1577 ATTTAAN
+1577 ATNAAN
-1584 VANDETGALIAVTD
+1584 NETGALIAVTD

-1627 AGNAADAMG
+1627 AGNAADAMD

-1683 AGKVTAEEAGGN
+1683 AGEVTAEEAGGN

-1745 VGNLLGGGS
+1745 VGKVLGES
-1754 PVDALLSGSGLTT
+1754 PVGAMLGGSGLTT
-1767 DDLIEAAQEDNNSGS
+1767 GDLIEAAQEDDKPTGSGGSGTGKTKKS
-1782 SGGTGTTPK
+1782 SG
-1791 STTSKTKKTLAQQI
+1791 TKKTLAQQI

-1843 LAKKTENAAAEIANQ
+1843 LAKKTENAAAEITNQ

-1880 TETKEAYADLLS
+1880 TETRQAYADLLS

-1923 EKQYSLWTAEND
+1923 EKEYSLWTAEND

-1986 YNDLLDARTE
+1986 YNDLLDAQTE
-1996 AAQLQ
+1996 AAKLQ

-2095 QAELAELTPGTA
+2095 QAELAELTPGTDT
-2107 AYDSKQSEI
+2107 YDSKQSEI

-2221 FGMDLAFSDAGA
+2221 FGMDLAFSDAG
-2233 KAREWVAKLFA
+2233 KSAREWVAKLFA

-2280 ETLGTIGTV
+2280 ETLGSIGTV

-2358 DNAVTDMTENAVD
+2358 DDAVTDMTENAVD

-2490 MGKRVAAKVR
+2490 MGRRVAAKVR

>member
-26 SIKTLNA
+26 SIKTLNE

-47 EKIEDASAKVDFDKL
+47 EKIEDASAKVDFDKM

-103 IDQVTSGWNK
+103 IDQVSSGWNK

-134 VNSYLEKLMWFSD
+134 VNGYLEKLMWFSD

-156 TSALSTLTAAGGGIE
+156 TSALSTLTAAGGDIE

-430 SGVTTQQLESVID
+430 SGVTTQQLASVID
-443 DSADGYAKLLE
+443 FSADGYAKLLE

-518 NSVLEPIRGAFG
+518 NRVLEPIRGAFG

-559 AAQKVQKV
+559 TAQKVQKA

-586 KTAFAILEKVLDI
+586 KAVFAIFAQLMNI
-599 LSPVTDLLLGIGSRI
+599 LSPVTDLLLGIGSGI
-614 GEVLAWADQSMGKA
+614 GNVLTWVDQSMGKA

-640 AIGALVS
+640 AIAALVH
-647 PIGEVLSGFRSI
+647 PIGEVLSGFGSI
-659 VRGGSVEDA
+659 ARGGSVEDA
-668 KQQFGGFAA
+668 KQQFGAFGTI
-677 VVNAVGGVLEK
+677 VNAVGSVLEK
-688 FKIGSISASGIIGKA
+688 FKIGSVSASGIIGKA
-703 VTVLGG
+703 VTVLGS

-714 FDGIGAV
+714 FDGMGAV

-807 LLDVGALALAIWA
+807 LLDVGALALAIYGIA
-820 IYKGLNSISGTV
+820 KAVSALNSSMKKMLANPLT
-832 EKIRKDLKG
+832 DL
-841 PVTNFFDSLTSAVDA
+841 LTSMKGAVDA
-856 WKKKNLTNNFVTI
+856 WTKEHTSNNFVSA
-869 AKGISIA
+869 AKGIATAVGI
-876 IGTISASMYLL
+876 ISASMYLL
-887 SRIDDQTKA
+887 SRIDNPVMA
-896 LQALGSV
+896 VQALVSV
-903 MAMLFSMVVAMKLL
+903 LTTLFGMVVALRVLATADLTGLDTAKLFGTIL
-917 AKTDITGMDSA
+917 
-928 KIFAVITAF
+928 
-937 AVGMLAIAASVK
+937 AASI
-949 GVAKAMTIFETFDTQ
+949 GVTAMAAAIEKIGNMHTYQVANGLKAMRQITSMLI
-964 GMNNAVGALMSIVF
+964 
-978 VLGAMV
+978 AMV
-984 SAIGAFNYLANKLMA
+984 GSISLFNTLFDAKSA
-999 SSKIKMGDALKGMSS
+999 
-1014 YLAAATAL
+1014 
-1022 VVVCGALYLLAGLD
+1022 
-1036 ENKLM
+1036 
-1041 DAYGA
+1041 
-1046 LLVVSLVMEGMVAVI
+1046 
-1061 GGLNYAMRKLAV
+1061 
-1073 TSGKKA
+1073 SG
-1079 GKATEGIS
+1079 
-1087 AFIAVAA
+1087 FVAA
-1094 ALVVAAGAVA
+1094 AAAVDMIALALIPLAKAEESGLDIDGAVEAINGVAIAMSVLMVASGFAQKLSGSAKENTIDKIIKYLVKLGGMLIAINAMGSALLMAAGAVA
-1104 LFGRIPNLD
+1104 IFASLGDNLKAGLIGAAVMIAEVAVALGVLSGLKLNPTRMKKAAS
-1113 DAMLSAMGMLVTMAG
+1113 AMLTASAALA
-1128 TIAIMSKLGGKAK
+1128 
-1141 KMKVGATAMLI
+1141 
-1152 ASSSLVVMA
+1152 VMA
-1161 GALTAMSAAMKADKD
+1161 
-1176 GAGFAGLSIALI
+1176 
-1188 ALGAA
+1188 
-1193 ICVLGK
+1193 
-1199 NAMESM
+1199 
-1205 GAAAALVAMGA
+1205 AAAALMGKAVKADGGNGFAVMSVGLAELAGAMYLLGKNSMENTAAAVAMVAMGA
-1216 ALIEIAAALQ
+1216 AMIELADALQ

-1436 LADLWSNLKQWLSDA
+1436 LADLRSNLKQWLSDA

-1577 ATTTAAN
+1577 ATTTATNA
-1584 VANDETGALIAVTD
+1584 ANDETGALIAVTD

-1683 AGKVTAEEAGGN
+1683 AGEVTAEEAGGN
-1695 IVQSLWDSICS
+1695 IIQSLWDSMCS

-1719 QSAMSSAL
+1719 QSAISSAL

-1754 PVDALLSGSGLTT
+1754 PVDALLGGSGLTT

-1782 SGGTGTTPK
+1782 SGGTGTTTK
-1791 STTSKTKKTLAQQI
+1791 SKTKKTLAQQI
-1805 TEKYKTR
+1805 SEKYKTR

-1880 TETKEAYADLLS
+1880 TETRQAYADLLS

-1923 EKQYSLWTAEND
+1923 EKEYSLWTAEND

-1946 ETEYMTAELEVK
+1946 ETEYMTAELDIK

-1986 YNDLLDARTE
+1986 YNDLLDAQTE

-2095 QAELAELTPGTA
+2095 QAELAKLTPGTP

-2179 TFSDAFGWMSSD
+2179 IFSDAFGWMSSD

-2221 FGMDLAFSDAGA
+2221 FGMDLAFSEAGA

-2244 EDILPGIQNGS
+2244 KDILPGIQNGS

-2280 ETLGTIGTV
+2280 ETLGNIGTV

-2371 IAKGALS
+2371 IARGALS

>member
-47 EKIEDASAKVDFDKL
+47 EKIEDASAKVDFDKM

-430 SGVTTQQLESVID
+430 SGVTAQQLESVID

-577 GFKAVKVTV
+577 GFEAVKVTV

-647 PIGEVLSGFRSI
+647 PISEVLSGFRSI

-727 GFQDAGRTVEAFK
+727 GFQDAGKTIEDFK

-766 DFGGTLGS
+766 DFGGVLGS

-807 LLDVGALALAIWA
+807 LLDVGALALG
-820 IYKGLNSISGTV
+820 IYGVAKALSSLNSSMK
-832 EKIRKDLKG
+832 KIIANPLTDL
-841 PVTNFFDSLTSAVDA
+841 LTSMKGAVDA
-856 WKKKNLTNNFVTI
+856 WTKEHTTNNFVST
-869 AKGISIA
+869 AKGIATAVGI
-876 IGTISASMYLL
+876 ISASMYLL
-887 SRIDDQTKA
+887 SRIDNPVMA
-896 LQALGSV
+896 VQALVSV
-903 MAMLFSMVVAMKLL
+903 LMTLFGMVVALRVLGKADLTGLDTAKLL
-917 AKTDITGMDSA
+917 GTVTAISIGMAVLTSVVSKLGKMDARQLENSIDGAVKAINGVAIAMSVLMVASGFAQKLSGSA
-928 KIFAVITAF
+928 KENTIDKIIKYLVKLG
-937 AVGMLAIAASVK
+937 GMLIAIN
-949 GVAKAMTIFETFDTQ
+949 AM
-964 GMNNAVGALMSIVF
+964 GS
-978 VLGAMV
+978 
-984 SAIGAFNYLANKLMA
+984 
-999 SSKIKMGDALKGMSS
+999 
-1014 YLAAATAL
+1014 
-1022 VVVCGALYLLAGLD
+1022 
-1036 ENKLM
+1036 
-1041 DAYGA
+1041 A
-1046 LLVVSLVMEGMVAVI
+1046 LLM
-1061 GGLNYAMRKLAV
+1061 
-1073 TSGKKA
+1073 
-1079 GKATEGIS
+1079 
-1087 AFIAVAA
+1087 
-1094 ALVVAAGAVA
+1094 AAGAVA
-1104 LFGRIPNLD
+1104 IFASLGDSLKTGLIGAAVMIAEVAVALGVLSGLKLNPTRMKKAAS
-1113 DAMLSAMGMLVTMAG
+1113 AMLTASAALTVMA
-1128 TIAIMSKLGGKAK
+1128 AAAALMGKAVK
-1141 KMKVGATAMLI
+1141 SDGGNGFVVMSVGLAELAGAMYLLGKNSMENAAAATAML
-1152 ASSSLVVMA
+1152 
-1161 GALTAMSAAMKADKD
+1161 
-1176 GAGFAGLSIALI
+1176 
-1188 ALGAA
+1188 
-1193 ICVLGK
+1193 
-1199 NAMESM
+1199 
-1205 GAAAALVAMGA
+1205 AMGA

-1287 LASLNWQQ
+1287 LTSLNWQQ

-1382 LLTILRVISEV
+1382 LLTILRAISEV

-1436 LADLWSNLKQWLSDA
+1436 LADLWGNLKQWFSDA

-1464 NFASIIVN
+1464 NFASIILD
-1472 KLAEALEKAFAML
+1472 KLLSALEKAFAIL
-1485 NPGEWLSKKATEL
+1485 NPGEWLSMKAMDL
-1498 IWSPD
+1498 IWNPD

-1510 NWADILLG
+1510 NWTDILLG

-1532 LGKAASETAEAQ
+1532 LGKAASETAQAQ

-1554 AAATQLSAQ
+1554 ATATRLSAQ

-1577 ATTTAAN
+1577 ATATATNAAN
-1584 VANDETGALIAVTD
+1584 NETGALIAVTD

-1683 AGKVTAEEAGGN
+1683 AGEVTAGEAGGN

-1711 FPNLGGKV
+1711 FPSLGSKV
-1719 QSAMSSAL
+1719 QSAISSAL

-1745 VGNLLGGGS
+1745 VGNMLSGAS

-1767 DDLIEAAQEDNNSGS
+1767 DDLVEAAQEDDNPTG
-1782 SGGTGTTPK
+1782 SGGSGTGKTKKP
-1791 STTSKTKKTLAQQI
+1791 SGTKKTLAQQI
-1805 TEKYKTR
+1805 TEKYKTK
-1812 LEANKALREAM
+1812 LSASKALREAM

-1880 TETKEAYADLLS
+1880 TETRQAYTDLLS

-1986 YNDLLDARTE
+1986 YNDLLDAQTE
-1996 AAQLQ
+1996 AAKLQ

-2095 QAELAELTPGTA
+2095 QAELAELTPGTDT
-2107 AYDSKQSEI
+2107 YDSKQSEI

-2221 FGMDLAFSDAGA
+2221 FGMDLAFSDAG
-2233 KAREWVAKLFA
+2233 KSAREWVAKLFA

-2280 ETLGTIGTV
+2280 ETLGNIGTV
-2289 LSNVGGVLMSFL
+2289 LSNMGGVLMSFL

-2358 DNAVTDMTENAVD
+2358 DDAVTDMTENAVD

-2444 LKASANN
+2444 LKQASNA
-2451 ETLSAINALGA
+2451 ETLNAINALGA

-2490 MGKRVAAKVR
+2490 MGRRVAAKVR

>member
-47 EKIEDASAKVDFDKL
+47 EKIEDASAKVDFDKM

-134 VNSYLEKLMWFSD
+134 VNGYLEKLMWFSD

-156 TSALSTLTAAGGGIE
+156 TSALSTLTAAGGDIE

-430 SGVTTQQLESVID
+430 SGVTAQQLESVID

-774 VMSTISAACQ
+774 VMSTISSACQ

-903 MAMLFSMVVAMKLL
+903 KAMLFSMVVAMKLL

-984 SAIGAFNYLANKLMA
+984 SVIGAFNYLANKLMA

-1014 YLAAATAL
+1014 YLAAAMAL
-1022 VVVCGALYLLAGLD
+1022 VAVCGALYLLAGLD

-1061 GGLNYAMRKLAV
+1061 GGLNYAMSKLAV

-1104 LFGRIPNLD
+1104 LFGQIPNLD

-1141 KMKVGATAMLI
+1141 KMKAGATAMLI

-1161 GALTAMSAAMKADKD
+1161 GALAAMSAAMKADED

-1216 ALIEIAAALQ
+1216 ALIEMAWAINMLAGVGLADLAKGILTMTASLAALAAGIGWLSASAAGIVSLAGACL
-1226 MLANVPF
+1226 MLA
-1233 ESVCVNLGLLG
+1233 
-1244 TALLILVGMTY
+1244 TALLIL
-1255 LLPDSS
+1255 
-1261 VKLGTIALACVGMA
+1261 
-1275 TALLLL
+1275 
-1281 TPALKG
+1281 TPAFKG
-1287 LASLNWQQ
+1287 LASLTVGE
-1295 ALSGV
+1295 AFAGV
-1300 IAMVGIMAAVLGSSY
+1300 ISMIGI
-1315 LIGQFPAIGAG
+1315 LIGLFAVGSIAPVATGMAVF
-1326 LLTLASALV
+1326 SACLISM
-1335 VLAKA
+1335 AKA
-1340 FSTFAGGLI
+1340 FSAFAGGLV
-1349 KFSIAAG
+1349 KLGVAAG
-1356 ILAILSE
+1356 IFAVLAM
-1363 FAGPI
+1363 FADPVCTAI
-1368 CEAIVTAAPDIKEA
+1368 IEAEPKIEEA
-1382 LLTILRVISEV
+1382 LIVLITGICNVIVACAEPL
-1393 IIEGAPYIIATLVAL
+1393 GKAL
-1408 FDILYY
+1408 F
-1414 TLIGCINLLWEGD
+1414 
-1427 GEHAGIKDA
+1427 A
-1436 LADLWSNLKQWLSDA
+1436 LAVVLTEVVVYYLAWALGVADVSMQDGLDQVWENLTEWFENHSLVDLFKSWVCSA
-1451 FANGEIITDEDTA
+1451 
-1464 NFASIIVN
+1464 
-1472 KLAEALEKAFAML
+1472 AEALAKL
-1485 NPGEWLSKKATEL
+1485 NPFGMFSIDMEGLPAQAGGWLADKINGFDKQFGTRIMGHILEAWGFEIQYADDATEAL
-1498 IWSPD
+1498 D
-1503 SVLNKGR
+1503 N
-1510 NWADILLG
+1510 
-1518 DEGTPTREFAGLFG
+1518 T
-1532 LGKAASETAEAQ
+1532 
-1544 NQSAD
+1544 
-1549 AANAN
+1549 AN
-1554 AAATQLSAQ
+1554 AANSSASEINGTAKALSA
-1563 AMHENAGEVGKAAA
+1563 
-1577 ATTTAAN
+1577 ATNAAN
-1584 VANDETGALIAVTD
+1584 NETGALIAVTD

-1610 ARAMLGNADAAD
+1610 ARAMLGNVDAAD

-1683 AGKVTAEEAGGN
+1683 AGEVTAEEAGGN

-1767 DDLIEAAQEDNNSGS
+1767 DDLIEAAQEDNNLGS

-1791 STTSKTKKTLAQQI
+1791 STGSKTKKTLAQQI

-1873 SKWGKDK
+1873 SKWGADK

-1923 EKQYSLWTAEND
+1923 EKEYSLWTAEND

-1986 YNDLLDARTE
+1986 YNDLLDAQTE
-1996 AAQLQ
+1996 AAKLQ

-2221 FGMDLAFSDAGA
+2221 FGMDLAFSDAG
-2233 KAREWVAKLFA
+2233 KSAREWVAKLFA

-2280 ETLGTIGTV
+2280 ETLGNIGTV
-2289 LSNVGGVLMSFL
+2289 LGNVGGVLMSFL

-2371 IAKGALS
+2371 IARGALS

-2451 ETLSAINALGA
+2451 ETLSAISALGA

-2490 MGKRVAAKVR
+2490 MGRRVAAKVR

>member
-47 EKIEDASAKVDFDKL
+47 EKIEDASAKVDFDKM

-156 TSALSTLTAAGGGIE
+156 TSALSTLTAAGGDIE

-430 SGVTTQQLESVID
+430 SGVTTQQLASVID
-443 DSADGYAKLLE
+443 FSADGYAKLLE

-477 AAMAEKIQNGSVD
+477 TAMAEKIQNGSVD

-628 ESLTDVLAILVG
+628 ESLTDVLAILAG

-703 VTVLGG
+703 VTVLGS

-714 FDGIGAV
+714 FDSMGAV

-727 GFQDAGRTVEAFK
+727 SFQDAGRTVEAFK

-766 DFGGTLGS
+766 DFGGVLGS
-774 VMSTISAACQ
+774 VMNTISAACQ

-1216 ALIEIAAALQ
+1216 ALIEMAWAIN
-1226 MLANVPF
+1226 MLAGV
-1233 ESVCVNLGLLG
+1233 GLADLAKG
-1244 TALLILVGMTY
+1244 ILTMTASLAVLAAGIGWLSASAAGIVSLAGACLMLATALLIL
-1255 LLPDSS
+1255 
-1261 VKLGTIALACVGMA
+1261 
-1275 TALLLL
+1275 
-1281 TPALKG
+1281 TPAFKG
-1287 LASLNWQQ
+1287 LASLTVGE
-1295 ALSGV
+1295 AFAGV
-1300 IAMVGIMAAVLGSSY
+1300 ISMIGI
-1315 LIGQFPAIGAG
+1315 LIGLFAVGSIAPVATGM
-1326 LLTLASALV
+1326 TVFSACLISM
-1335 VLAKA
+1335 AKA
-1340 FSTFAGGLI
+1340 FSAFAGGLV
-1349 KFSIAAG
+1349 KLGVAAG
-1356 ILAILSE
+1356 IFAVLAM
-1363 FAGPI
+1363 FADPVCTAI
-1368 CEAIVTAAPDIKEA
+1368 IEAEPKIEEA
-1382 LLTILRVISEV
+1382 LIMLITGICNVIVACAEPL
-1393 IIEGAPYIIATLVAL
+1393 GKAL
-1408 FDILYY
+1408 F
-1414 TLIGCINLLWEGD
+1414 
-1427 GEHAGIKDA
+1427 A
-1436 LADLWSNLKQWLSDA
+1436 LAVVLTEVAVYYLAWALGVADVSMQDGLDQVWENLTEWFENHSLVDLFKSWVCSA
-1451 FANGEIITDEDTA
+1451 
-1464 NFASIIVN
+1464 
-1472 KLAEALEKAFAML
+1472 AEALAKL
-1485 NPGEWLSKKATEL
+1485 NPFGMFSIDMEGLPAQAGGWLADKINGFDKQFGTRIMGNILEAWGFEVQYADDATEAL
-1498 IWSPD
+1498 D
-1503 SVLNKGR
+1503 N
-1510 NWADILLG
+1510 
-1518 DEGTPTREFAGLFG
+1518 T
-1532 LGKAASETAEAQ
+1532 
-1544 NQSAD
+1544 
-1549 AANAN
+1549 AN
-1554 AAATQLSAQ
+1554 AANSSASEINGTAKALSA
-1563 AMHENAGEVGKAAA
+1563 
-1577 ATTTAAN
+1577 ATNAAN
-1584 VANDETGALIAVTD
+1584 NETGALIAVTD

-1636 QTAAAM
+1636 QTAAVM

-1683 AGKVTAEEAGGN
+1683 AGEVTAEEAGGN

-1738 PTDPSTL
+1738 PADPGTL
-1745 VGNLLGGGS
+1745 IGNALGNVG
-1754 PVDALLSGSGLTT
+1754 DLLSGSGLTT

-1782 SGGTGTTPK
+1782 SGGTGTTTK
-1791 STTSKTKKTLAQQI
+1791 STTSKTKKTVAQRI
-1805 TEKYKTR
+1805 TEKYKTQ

-1843 LAKKTENAAAEIANQ
+1843 LAKKTENAAAEITNQ

-1880 TETKEAYADLLS
+1880 TETRQAYADLLS

-1923 EKQYSLWTAEND
+1923 EKEYSLWTAEND

-1986 YNDLLDARTE
+1986 YNDLLDAQTE

-2095 QAELAELTPGTA
+2095 QAELAKLTPGTE

-2221 FGMDLAFSDAGA
+2221 FGMDLAFSDAG
-2233 KAREWVAKLFA
+2233 KSAREWVAKLFA

-2255 GQLTEVIGQAM
+2255 GQLTAVIGQAM

-2280 ETLGTIGTV
+2280 ETLGSIGTV

-2301 SEFWWVFLI
+2301 SEYWWVFLI

-2358 DNAVTDMTENAVD
+2358 DDAVTDMTENAVD
-2371 IAKGALS
+2371 IARGALS

-2444 LKASANN
+2444 LKQTSNA
-2451 ETLSAINALGA
+2451 ETLNAISALGA

-2490 MGKRVAAKVR
+2490 MGRRVAAKVR

>member
-1 MSQEIDERVVEM
+1 VEGGKEPLSQEIDERVVEM

-47 EKIEDASAKVDFDKL
+47 EKIEDASAKVDFDKM

-147 ETSYGFTDM
+147 ETSYGFTGM

-430 SGVTTQQLESVID
+430 SGVTAQQLESVID

-647 PIGEVLSGFRSI
+647 PISEVLSGFRSI

-727 GFQDAGRTVEAFK
+727 GFQDAGKTIEDFK

-754 LSIPEKAGEALK
+754 LSIPKKAGEALK
-766 DFGGTLGS
+766 DFGGVLGS

-807 LLDVGALALAIWA
+807 LLDVGALALG
-820 IYKGLNSISGTV
+820 IYGVAKALSSLNSSMK
-832 EKIRKDLKG
+832 KIIANPLTDL
-841 PVTNFFDSLTSAVDA
+841 LTSMKGAVDA
-856 WKKKNLTNNFVTI
+856 WTKEHTTNNFVST
-869 AKGISIA
+869 AKGIATAVGI
-876 IGTISASMYLL
+876 ISASMYLL
-887 SRIDDQTKA
+887 SRIDNPVMA
-896 LQALGSV
+896 VQALVSV
-903 MAMLFSMVVAMKLL
+903 LTTLFGMVVALRVLGKADLTGLDTAKLL
-917 AKTDITGMDSA
+917 GTVTAISIGMAVLTSVVSKLGKMDARRLENSIDGAVKAINGVAIAMSVLMVASGFAQKLSGSA
-928 KIFAVITAF
+928 KENTIDKIIKYLVKLG
-937 AVGMLAIAASVK
+937 GMLIAIN
-949 GVAKAMTIFETFDTQ
+949 AM
-964 GMNNAVGALMSIVF
+964 GS
-978 VLGAMV
+978 
-984 SAIGAFNYLANKLMA
+984 
-999 SSKIKMGDALKGMSS
+999 
-1014 YLAAATAL
+1014 
-1022 VVVCGALYLLAGLD
+1022 
-1036 ENKLM
+1036 
-1041 DAYGA
+1041 A
-1046 LLVVSLVMEGMVAVI
+1046 LLM
-1061 GGLNYAMRKLAV
+1061 
-1073 TSGKKA
+1073 
-1079 GKATEGIS
+1079 
-1087 AFIAVAA
+1087 
-1094 ALVVAAGAVA
+1094 AAGAVA
-1104 LFGRIPNLD
+1104 IFASLGDSLKTGLIGAAVMIAEVVVALGVLSGLKLNPTRMKKAAS
-1113 DAMLSAMGMLVTMAG
+1113 AMLTASAALTVMA
-1128 TIAIMSKLGGKAK
+1128 AAAALMGKAVK
-1141 KMKVGATAMLI
+1141 SDGGNGFVVMSVGLAELAGAMYLLGKNSMENAAAATAML
-1152 ASSSLVVMA
+1152 
-1161 GALTAMSAAMKADKD
+1161 
-1176 GAGFAGLSIALI
+1176 
-1188 ALGAA
+1188 
-1193 ICVLGK
+1193 
-1199 NAMESM
+1199 
-1205 GAAAALVAMGA
+1205 AMGA

-1287 LASLNWQQ
+1287 LTSLNWQQ

-1436 LADLWSNLKQWLSDA
+1436 LADLWGNLKQWFSDA

-1464 NFASIIVN
+1464 NFASIILD
-1472 KLAEALEKAFAML
+1472 KLMSALEKAFAML
-1485 NPGEWLSKKATEL
+1485 NPGEWLSRKATEL

-1532 LGKAASETAEAQ
+1532 LGKAASETAQAQ

-1554 AAATQLSAQ
+1554 ATATQLSAQ

-1577 ATTTAAN
+1577 ATATATNAAN
-1584 VANDETGALIAVTD
+1584 NETGALIAVTD

-1683 AGKVTAEEAGGN
+1683 AGEVTAEEAGGN

-1711 FPNLGGKV
+1711 FPSLGGKV

-1767 DDLIEAAQEDNNSGS
+1767 DDLIEAAQEDDNPTG
-1782 SGGTGTTPK
+1782 SGGSGTGKTKKP
-1791 STTSKTKKTLAQQI
+1791 SGTKKTLAQQI
-1805 TEKYKTR
+1805 TEKYKTK
-1812 LEANKALREAM
+1812 LSANKALREAM

-1880 TETKEAYADLLS
+1880 TETRQAYADLLS

-1986 YNDLLDARTE
+1986 YNDLLDAQTE
-1996 AAQLQ
+1996 AAKLQ

-2095 QAELAELTPGTA
+2095 QAELAELTPGTDT
-2107 AYDSKQSEI
+2107 YDSKQSEI

-2221 FGMDLAFSDAGA
+2221 FGMDLAFSDAG
-2233 KAREWVAKLFA
+2233 KSAREWVAKLFA

-2280 ETLGTIGTV
+2280 ETLGNIGTV

-2358 DNAVTDMTENAVD
+2358 DDAVTDMTENAVD

-2444 LKASANN
+2444 LKQASNA
-2451 ETLSAINALGA
+2451 ETLNAINALGA

-2490 MGKRVAAKVR
+2490 MGRRVAAKVR